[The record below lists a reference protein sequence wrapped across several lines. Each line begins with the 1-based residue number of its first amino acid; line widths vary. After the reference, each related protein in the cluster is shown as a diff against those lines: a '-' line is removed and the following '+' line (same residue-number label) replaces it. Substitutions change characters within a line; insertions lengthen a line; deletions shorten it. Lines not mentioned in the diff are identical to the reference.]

1 MTIYI
6 QINIFFFL
14 CMFANS
20 MGKVLWIIYV
30 SFPLDFFFFNL
41 IKNLLAKALISINTK
56 YSSGI
61 AAVVCGPS
69 WNTLK

>member
-30 SFPLDFFFFNL
+30 SFPLDFFFNL
-41 IKNLLAKALISINTK
+41 IKNLLAKALISIIIK

-61 AAVVCGPS
+61 AAIVCGPS

>member
-1 MTIYI
+1 MD
-6 QINIFFFL
+6 NL
-14 CMFANS
+14 C
-20 MGKVLWIIYV
+20 LV
-30 SFPLDFFFFNL
+30 STGLFFFNL